1 VSILSVILAAQAA
14 AAPVPAVDKA
24 PHYLKARDLL
34 ERCTTWKGG
43 ADYCY
48 GYITSV
54 YDTVRAYEAW
64 LKLNEMCV
72 PPGTSQ
78 GELVKTVVGHLRANP
93 QEMESQAASVVV
105 VALQRRFVCRAV
117 PPAVKPN

>member
-1 VSILSVILAAQAA
+1 MSILSVILAAQAV
-14 AAPVPAVDKA
+14 AAPVPAIDKA
-24 PHYLKARDLL
+24 PHYLKAHDLL

-78 GELVKTVVGHLRANP
+78 GELVKTVVTHLRANP
-93 QEMESQAASVVV
+93 GEMDSQAASVVV
-105 VALQRRFVCRAV
+105 VALQRRFACPTVAPV
-117 PPAVKPN
+117 GSPN

>member
-1 VSILSVILAAQAA
+1 VSILPVILAAQAA
-14 AAPVPAVDKA
+14 VTPVPAIAKA
-24 PHYLKARDLL
+24 PHYLKAGELL
-34 ERCTTWKGG
+34 QRCTTWKGG

-72 PPGTSQ
+72 PPGASQ
-78 GELVKTVVGHLRANP
+78 GELVKTVVAHLRANP
-93 QEMESQAASVVV
+93 QEMDSQAASVVV
-105 VALQRRFVCRAV
+105 VALQRRFSCPTVV
-117 PPAVKPN
+117 PTAPS